1 MLRAIY
7 NQITSRHRAGVA
19 DVLEGEAGA
28 MPIEYRRRVN
38 ARRYILRVNAAG
50 NGGCVTIPRGGS
62 LAEAKSFAKRNA
74 RWLEERLRRREAE
87 KSAIDSDNVWFRGEE
102 MPVAALAVQIFP
114 DGTDLRSGI
123 ETRDAG
129 VGIKQA
135 LWQLAR
141 RELPGRVAE
150 LAARYG
156 LTVRRVAVR
165 DQRSRWGSCSARGVV
180 SLNWRLVQTPE
191 FVRDY
196 IIVHEVMHLREMNH
210 SSRFWKL
217 VAEAFPR
224 TDEAEKWLKAHSRL
238 LRSREF

>member
-7 NQITSRHRAGVA
+7 NKITSRQTDGAV
-19 DVLEGEAGA
+19 DVLKGEATL

-38 ARRYILRVNAAG
+38 ARRYILRMNAAG

-87 KSAIDSDNVWFRGEE
+87 RNAVATHKVWFRGEE
-102 MPVAALAVQIFP
+102 MPIVEVGAQIFP
-114 DGTDLRSGI
+114 HGAVPSGT
-123 ETRDAG
+123 ETHHAG
-129 VGIKQA
+129 AEIKRA
-135 LWQLAR
+135 LWQLAWK
-141 RELPGRVAE
+141 ELPGRVAE
-150 LAARYG
+150 LAAQHK

-196 IIVHEVMHLREMNH
+196 IIVHELMHLREMNH

-224 TDEAEKWLKAHSRL
+224 MEEAEKWLKAHSRL
-238 LRSREF
+238 LRGREF